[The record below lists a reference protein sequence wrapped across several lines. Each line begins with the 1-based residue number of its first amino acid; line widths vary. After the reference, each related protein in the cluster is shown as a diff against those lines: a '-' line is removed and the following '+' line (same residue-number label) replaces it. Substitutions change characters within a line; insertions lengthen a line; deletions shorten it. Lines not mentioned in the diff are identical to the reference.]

1 MKSPIAWL
9 LVLLFLSALACTTAT
24 TLPIFGST
32 PTPTATFTPTP
43 TATPTPTPTP
53 PPTPTPIPAA
63 RIELGEKALF
73 NGNWD
78 LAFQEFETARLASS
92 DPELQAAA
100 LLGLGRTHYQAA
112 DYEQAA
118 TVLDSLIQQYPDGV
132 YAAYAYLIL
141 GQTFTAQEQPANA
154 AQAYLDYMARRSG
167 VIDGYVLDLRGDALF
182 AAGDYGGSANDYRAA
197 LQSPTTNDGIYI
209 EMKLARA
216 LSLSGD
222 TAGAIALY
230 EDIYART
237 NNESTKALSLLRRG
251 QTYVAL
257 GQPDLAYESWL
268 AAVNLHPRTNEAFQA
283 LVELIDA
290 GQTVNELQ
298 RGIVDYYAGQ
308 YGVALAAI
316 DRYLQSGPT
325 DPGTAHYFNGLINR
339 ALGAN
344 DTAVREFDLVL
355 QNYPENGYWAEA
367 LNQKAYTQWA
377 FMDQYTLAIQT
388 LREFVNLY
396 PSQVRASEFLFDAA
410 QVANTAGQLDLA
422 AELYQ
427 QVSASYPNSE
437 EASQAMFLAGI
448 TYYRLGYTS
457 QAYSSF
463 QSYLGLATQIGDH
476 AKAYLWMGKVLSSQ
490 GDPGGAR
497 SQWELAANADPT
509 GYYSERARDLLL
521 NRPAFTPPQ
530 MYDLVF
536 DPEAERQQAETW
548 LRTQFSI
555 PDSID
560 LHGVGDLAGTP
571 GMIRGNELWALGM
584 LNEARNEFEALRQ
597 TYAQDPIQTYRL
609 MNYYYE
615 LGLYRSAIFAA
626 RQVLNLA
633 NMSDADTM
641 NAPIYFNHIRF
652 GAYFSDL
659 IIPNAQEYNFHPL
672 FVFSLVRQESLFEG
686 FIQSSAAASGLM
698 QIIPNTG
705 EEIAARLGW
714 PEGYTQPDLYRPFV
728 NVRFGVDYLDR
739 QRTYFKGD
747 LYATLAAYNGGP
759 GNAIRWNNLASSDQD
774 LYLEVINFSETR
786 TYIQR
791 IYEIFTIYRRLYNR
805 TP

>member
-1 MKSPIAWL
+1 MKRPLAWMLIL
-9 LVLLFLSALACTTAT
+9 LILSALACTTAT
-24 TLPIFGST
+24 NLPIFGST

-73 NGNWD
+73 NGDWD
-78 LAFQEFETARLASS
+78 LALKEFETARLASGE
-92 DPELQAAA
+92 PELQAAA
-100 LLGLGRTHYQAA
+100 LLGLGRAYYQAA
-112 DYEQAA
+112 NYDQAA
-118 TVLDSLIQQYPDGV
+118 NSLNTLIQQYPDGV
-132 YAAYAYLIL
+132 HAAYAYLIL
-141 GQTFTAQEQPANA
+141 GQIYSAQEQPANA
-154 AQAYLDYMARRSG
+154 AQAYLEYLTRRSG

-182 AAGDYGGSANDYRAA
+182 VAGDYSGSASDYRTAI
-197 LQSPTTNDGIYI
+197 QSPTTNDGIFI

-216 LSLSGD
+216 LSLAGD
-222 TAGAIALY
+222 TSGAIALY

-251 QTYVAL
+251 QAYLAMS
-257 GQPDLAYESWL
+257 QPDLAFDSWL
-268 AAVNLHPRTNEAFQA
+268 AAVNLHPRTNEAYQA

-290 GQTVNELQ
+290 RQTVNELQ

-339 ALGAN
+339 ALGGN
-344 DTAVREFDLVL
+344 ETAVYEFDLVL
-355 QNYPENGYWAEA
+355 KNYPENGYWAEA

-396 PSQVRASEFLFDAA
+396 PSQARAAEFLFDSA
-410 QVANTAGQLDLA
+410 QVANTAGQLELA
-422 AELYQ
+422 GELYQ

-437 EASQAMFLAGI
+437 EAPQAMFLAGI
-448 TYYRLGYTS
+448 TYYRLKKTS
-457 QAYSSF
+457 QAFSSF
-463 QSYLGLATQIGDH
+463 QSYLGLANQMGDH
-476 AKAYLWMGKVLSSQ
+476 ARAYLWMGKVLSAQ
-490 GDPGGAR
+490 GDMAGAR

-530 MYDLVF
+530 MFDLVF

-548 LRTQFSI
+548 FRTQFAI

-571 GMIRGNELWALGM
+571 GMIRGNELWSLGL

-609 MNYYYE
+609 MNYFYD

-633 NMSDADTM
+633 NMNDADTM

-652 GAYFSDL
+652 GAYFTDL
-659 IIPNAQEYNFHPL
+659 LIPTAQEYKFHPL

-698 QIIPNTG
+698 QIIPGTG

-714 PEGYTQPDLYRPFV
+714 PENYTQQDLYRPVV
-728 NVRFGVDYLDR
+728 NVRFGVEYLDR
-739 QRTYFKGD
+739 QRNYFNGD
-747 LYATLAAYNGGP
+747 LYAALAAYNGGP
-759 GNAIRWNNLASSDQD
+759 GNAIRWSNLAPNDQD
-774 LYLEVINFSETR
+774 LFLEVINFSETR

-791 IYEIFTIYRRLYNR
+791 IYEIFTIYRRLYDR